1 MQLLLAALKDRGG
14 GGGGGGG
21 AGTGELLI
29 AVVVEGVNDL

>member
-1 MQLLLAALKDRGG
+1 MQLLLAALEDR
-14 GGGGGGG
+14 GGGGG